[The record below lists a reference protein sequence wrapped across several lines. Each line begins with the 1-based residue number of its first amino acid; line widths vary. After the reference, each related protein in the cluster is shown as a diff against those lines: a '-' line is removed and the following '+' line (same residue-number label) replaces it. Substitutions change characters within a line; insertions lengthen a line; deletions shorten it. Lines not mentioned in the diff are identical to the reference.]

1 LKKVNIKKRGGRP
14 ATGKDPLLAA
24 RFPREL
30 IARLNNYAKEHG
42 ISRSKALRA
51 LVTEALDKHRS

>member
-1 LKKVNIKKRGGRP
+1 MKKTKKSRGGRP
-14 ATGKDPLLAA
+14 ATGKTPILMA

-30 IARLNNYAKEHG
+30 VTQIDDYAKRQS

-51 LVTEALDKHRS
+51 LCVIALERVRGK